1 MSPRGAREKWW
12 LLALGL
18 LAAALV
24 AGVAAFTVK
33 YLSRP
38 RPVEVALARVE
49 AGFPVEV
56 YLGGA
61 VEQEGIYS
69 VGADTALGDVLRRAG
84 ITLSDDGLLRVRVT
98 VLGAGQE
105 ALPGAGEQGQSGR
118 TNINTAGIA
127 ELDGLPGIGPSKAQA
142 IVDYRNRNGLFRTID
157 DLLNVPGIGA
167 QTLERMRGL
176 ITVID

>member
-24 AGVAAFTVK
+24 TGVAAFTVK

-105 ALPGAGEQGQSGR
+105 ALPGGGEEGQSGR